1 MCVQLARKRSYSP
14 ADLVKASII
23 VGFQNCQNKES
34 LEEFLRKQQDA
45 TVEFFSLIEKKDA
58 EKGIKFSQYSLKL
71 GKRMYP
77 EVVLEKQGQYTIY
90 GLLET
95 FN

>member
-1 MCVQLARKRSYSP
+1 MSIMCVQLARKRAYSP

-45 TVEFFSLIEKKDA
+45 TVEFFNELEKKDL
-58 EKGIKFSQYSLKL
+58 EKGKKASLS
-71 GKRMYP
+71 
-77 EVVLEKQGQYTIY
+77 
-90 GLLET
+90 GL
-95 FN
+95 

>member
-1 MCVQLARKRSYSP
+1 MCVRLARKKTYSP

-45 TVEFFSLIEKKDA
+45 TVEFFNVLEKNNTQNDKTVVSHSN
-58 EKGIKFSQYSLKL
+58 KLL
-71 GKRMYP
+71 GKRMSP
-77 EVVLEKQGQYTIY
+77 EVKLEEKS
-90 GLLET
+90 
-95 FN
+95 